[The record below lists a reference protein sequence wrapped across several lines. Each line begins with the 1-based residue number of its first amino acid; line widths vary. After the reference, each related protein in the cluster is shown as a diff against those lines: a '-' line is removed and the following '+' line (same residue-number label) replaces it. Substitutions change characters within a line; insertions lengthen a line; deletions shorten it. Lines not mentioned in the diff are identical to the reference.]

1 MRSADVI
8 LLGDDFKP
16 SVFGALIGS
25 SEGLLGAATGATL
38 LSKRRRELMCRDC
51 GARWMLK

>member
-38 LSKRRRELMCRDC
+38 LS
-51 GARWMLK
+51 